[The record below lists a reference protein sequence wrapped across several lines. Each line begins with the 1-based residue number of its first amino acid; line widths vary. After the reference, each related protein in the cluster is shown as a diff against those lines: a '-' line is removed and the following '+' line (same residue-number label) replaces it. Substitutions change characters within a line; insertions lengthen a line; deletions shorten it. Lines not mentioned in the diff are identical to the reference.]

1 LLIGR
6 GSAKRVSIDHIGYP
20 QHPKVR
26 NAGSTLLGSA
36 NRVQDH
42 QTTGYAREVIAAVV
56 SDIATLGVHRR
67 ARIRVASPTSAR
79 AGTAADAG
87 LPISA

>member
-1 LLIGR
+1 
-6 GSAKRVSIDHIGYP
+6 
-20 QHPKVR
+20 
-26 NAGSTLLGSA
+26 LGSA

-67 ARIRVASPTSAR
+67 ARIAPAGANSSAVANERQGKHRCRCWSANQR
-79 AGTAADAG
+79 
-87 LPISA
+87 LNFLY